1 MNAAHGPDTPSPW
14 VTRFG
19 ATIPRGT
26 QVLDLAC
33 GAGRHTKFLAAL
45 GYRVLAVDRD
55 LSRLGEAADPALV
68 ETLQV
73 DLETGDW
80 PLAGWQ
86 FGGIVVT
93 NYLHRPLL
101 PYLLEVLLPGGIF
114 IYETFAQ
121 GNERFSGVSNPDY
134 LLQPGELLA
143 AVRGHARVIAYEDI
157 LVEQPKPAAIQH
169 ICAVRL

>member
-1 MNAAHGPDTPSPW
+1 MNVAHGPDTPSPW
-14 VTRFG
+14 VTRF
-19 ATIPRGT
+19 APTIPRGT

-33 GAGRHTKFLAAL
+33 GAGRHTKLLAAL
-45 GYRVLAVDRD
+45 SYRVLAVDRD
-55 LSRLGEAADPALV
+55 LSRLGDLEHLALV
-68 ETLQV
+68 ETLQA

-101 PYLLEVLLPGGIF
+101 PYLLDVLSPGGML

-121 GNERFSGVSNPDY
+121 GNERFGGVSNPDY
-134 LLQPGELLA
+134 LLQSGELLA
-143 AVRGHARVIAYEDI
+143 AVRGRARVIAYEDV

-169 ICAVRL
+169 ICAARL

>member
-1 MNAAHGPDTPSPW
+1 MNTWQFPETPSSW
-14 VTRFG
+14 VARF
-19 ATIPRGT
+19 APIIPRGS

-33 GAGRHTKFLAAL
+33 GAGRHTKLLVAL

-55 LSRLGEAADPALV
+55 LSRLGDLVDQPLV
-68 ETLQV
+68 ETLRA

-80 PLAGWQ
+80 PMAGRQ

-101 PYLLEVLLPGGIF
+101 PYLLDVLLPAGIF

-121 GNERFSGVSNPDY
+121 GNERFGGVSN
-134 LLQPGELLA
+134 
-143 AVRGHARVIAYEDI
+143 
-157 LVEQPKPAAIQH
+157 
-169 ICAVRL
+169 

>member
-1 MNAAHGPDTPSPW
+1 
-14 VTRFG
+14 
-19 ATIPRGT
+19 
-26 QVLDLAC
+26 
-33 GAGRHTKFLAAL
+33 
-45 GYRVLAVDRD
+45 VDRD

-68 ETLQV
+68 ETLEV

-101 PYLLEVLLPGGIF
+101 PYLLEILLPGGIF

-134 LLQPGELLA
+134 LLQPGELLDA
-143 AVRGHARVIAYEDI
+143 GAPSAGDQVNRYIGSKPKPRR
-157 LVEQPKPAAIQH
+157 QPKSSQ
-169 ICAVRL
+169 VRL

>member
-1 MNAAHGPDTPSPW
+1 MNAAHGPDIPSPW
-14 VTRFG
+14 VTRFA
-19 ATIPRGT
+19 ATIPRGA

-33 GAGRHTKFLAAL
+33 GAGRHTKFLAGL
-45 GYRVLAVDRD
+45 DYRVLAVDRD
-55 LSRLGEAADPALV
+55 LSRLGEAEYLAQV
-68 ETLQV
+68 ETLQA

-80 PLAGWQ
+80 PMAGRQ

-93 NYLHRPLL
+93 NYLHRPLF
-101 PYLLEVLLPGGIF
+101 PHLLDVLLPGGVF

-121 GNERFSGVSNPDY
+121 GNERFGGVSDPDY

-143 AVRGHARVIAYEDI
+143 AVRGRARVIAYEDV

>member
-1 MNAAHGPDTPSPW
+1 MNASHGPDTPSPW
-14 VTRFG
+14 VTRF
-19 ATIPRGT
+19 AASIPRGT

-33 GAGRHTKFLAAL
+33 GAGRHTKYLAAL

-55 LSRLGEAADPALV
+55 ISRLGGAEYLAQV
-68 ETLQV
+68 ETLQA

-80 PLAGWQ
+80 PMAGRE

-93 NYLHRPLL
+93 NYLHRPLF
-101 PYLLEVLLPGGIF
+101 PHLLDVLSPGGIF

-121 GNERFSGVSNPDY
+121 GNERFGGVSNPDY

-143 AVRGHARVIAYEDI
+143 AVRGRARVIAYEDV
-157 LVEQPKPAAIQH
+157 LEEQPKPAAIQH

>member
-1 MNAAHGPDTPSPW
+1 MNTWHFPEAPSSW
-14 VTRFG
+14 VARF
-19 ATIPRGT
+19 APTIPLGS

-33 GAGRHTKFLAAL
+33 GTGRHTKLLVAL

-55 LSRLGEAADPALV
+55 LSRLGELIDLPLV
-68 ETLQV
+68 ETLQA

-80 PLAGWQ
+80 PLAGRQ

-121 GNERFSGVSNPDY
+121 GNQRFGGVSNPDF

-143 AVRGHARVIAYEDI
+143 VVRNHARVIAYED
-157 LVEQPKPAAIQH
+157 VVVQEPKPAAIQH
-169 ICAVRL
+169 ICAVRS